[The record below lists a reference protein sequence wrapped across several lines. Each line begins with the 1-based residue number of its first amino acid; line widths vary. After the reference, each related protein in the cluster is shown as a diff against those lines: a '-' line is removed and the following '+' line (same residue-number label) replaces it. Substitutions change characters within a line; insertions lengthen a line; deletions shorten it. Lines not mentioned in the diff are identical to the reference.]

1 MTQTGWG
8 RCKQRNTEFF
18 DGRVVS
24 LGRQDRVILHPSTI
38 SFFSIEEHH
47 FENSDSHSLGFE
59 ETQLKKNVPIEEEC
73 PRVILKFERCQPL
86 RALPLFNFCQNLTY
100 FCRLL

>member
-24 LGRQDRVILHPSTI
+24 LGRQDRLILHPSTI
-38 SFFSIEEHH
+38 SSFSIEEHH
-47 FENSDSHSLGFE
+47 FENSDSHFSGFE
-59 ETQLKKNVPIEEEC
+59 ETQLEKNVQE
-73 PRVILKFERCQPL
+73 
-86 RALPLFNFCQNLTY
+86 
-100 FCRLL
+100 